1 MDVKYTYRNHKFFE
15 FNYYFVIILNHY
27 GKKMFNL
34 LIQTIKCDYFVNTL
48 TPSKLLLFIS
58 IEKYNYFYL
67 DLNVYFFKVR
77 IQKVIS
83 FIIYYDM
90 IFRNKYTFGICV
102 YLTITAKKCRTQL
115 FNCTLFCLQKSVVK
129 SLIIRVENKNF

>member
-27 GKKMFNL
+27 RKKMFNL

-67 DLNVYFFKVR
+67 DLNVYFFKIR
-77 IQKVIS
+77 I
-83 FIIYYDM
+83 
-90 IFRNKYTFGICV
+90 
-102 YLTITAKKCRTQL
+102 
-115 FNCTLFCLQKSVVK
+115 
-129 SLIIRVENKNF
+129 